1 MRRLRLTIEFDG
13 TEFSG
18 WQRQAAGERT
28 VQAVLEK
35 AFDQLPGKRS
45 SISGAGRTDAGVHAL
60 GMVGHID
67 VQSTIPDKKL
77 SQALNAY
84 LPNDVVV
91 LKVETVDD
99 QFEAQFGCKYRR
111 YLYRFWVC
119 REERFGLALN
129 RARVFPVFS
138 QLDEGA
144 MSRAAKVFE
153 GSRDFSALATQET
166 RSRIRTVHM
175 CTLERSHA
183 EYRLHIA
190 GDGFL
195 RNMVRAIVGTLI
207 LVGSGKIS
215 VEQVDNILESK
226 DRSQAGKNVSPRGLY
241 FVEAGYTTWDQS
253 ISDLLAFERI
263 ANVLG

>member
-28 VQAVLEK
+28 VQAVIEQ

-45 SISGAGRTDAGVHAL
+45 SISAAGRTDSGVHAL

-67 VQSTIPDKKL
+67 VQSKISDDKL

-84 LPNDVVV
+84 LPNDVV
-91 LKVETVDD
+91 LLNVETVDEK
-99 QFEAQFGCKYRR
+99 FEAQFGCKYRR
-111 YLYRFWVC
+111 YLYRFSAC

-129 RARVFPVFS
+129 RCRSFPVFA
-138 QLDEGA
+138 QLDDRA

-153 GSRDFSALATQET
+153 GTRDFSSLATQET

-175 CTLERSHA
+175 CTLERFHA
-183 EYRLHIA
+183 EYRLHVA

-207 LVGSGKIS
+207 LVGSGKIL
-215 VEQVDNILESK
+215 VEEVDKILESK
-226 DRSQAGKNVSPRGLY
+226 DRSKAGKNVSPRGLY
-241 FVEAGYTTWDQS
+241 FVEAGYTVWDRS
-253 ISDLLAFERI
+253 ASDLLALKRI
-263 ANVLG
+263 ARVIG